1 MFEVAAPDCGV
12 ASARWF
18 HSPAGRVHV
27 RASVTCSLR
36 GGGVPFLDAGAVAL
50 DGESAQLSAMGS
62 VATVAASPP
71 GYVGSEGRGSGSPG
85 CHSGLGGGDH
95 LVQIWR
101 PSMGAP
107 PPPPPRGVGRQP

>member
-1 MFEVAAPDCGV
+1 M
-12 ASARWF
+12 S
-18 HSPAGRVHV
+18 
-27 RASVTCSLR
+27 
-36 GGGVPFLDAGAVAL
+36 FLDAGAVAL

-62 VATVAASPP
+62 VAMVAASPP

-107 PPPPPRGVGRQP
+107 PPPPPLVGWVDNFESAGGYCVGLSESYAIRHGQRRYLWVSLPSGVPG